1 MQKLKNKELL
11 EKRQQGH
18 FLTGPEEANCHVME
32 MVMWQ
37 KMVGGLWLLKTLILQ
52 PQGIKF
58 FQQPVSLE
66 EDPKPQIKL

>member
-1 MQKLKNKELL
+1 
-11 EKRQQGH
+11 
-18 FLTGPEEANCHVME
+18 ME